1 MKILFLNNLGAGFAD
16 QIDIAKGTTVAQL
29 FEQRVSHGSPAD
41 YLIRVNRQ
49 PTTSD
54 YVLQPGDRVSV
65 TPTKI
70 EGAVALRAGI
80 RGERTEVSKDIDQ
93 SFYSLVPDPSPL
105 SSTPKERS
113 WEPVSG
119 STASMQPEF

>member
-1 MKILFLNNLGAGFAD
+1 MQITYINNDGAGFAD
-16 QIDIAKGTTVAQL
+16 RIEIEDGITIQQL
-29 FEQRVSHGSPAD
+29 FTQRMPQGNPAD

-70 EGAVALRAGI
+70 EGAGHAVNSS
-80 RGERTEVSKDIDQ
+80 EETEVCTVDLHSSLILPPVPQPLTFTSKE
-93 SFYSLVPDPSPL
+93 S
-105 SSTPKERS
+105 S
-113 WEPVSG
+113 WEPANG
-119 STASMQPEF
+119 SIACTSQEF

>member
-16 QIDIAKGTTVAQL
+16 QIDIAEGTTVAQL
-29 FEQRVSHGSPAD
+29 FEQRVSHGSPSD

-70 EGAVALRAGI
+70 EGACSLQAGN
-80 RGERTEVSKDIDQ
+80 RGQGTMVSNVGLYSSLTLIPDSQFLNSVSKDR
-93 SFYSLVPDPSPL
+93 L
-105 SSTPKERS
+105 
-113 WEPVSG
+113 WEPVRG
-119 STASMQPEF
+119 STVGTSRES